1 MPVFIDNGLQIGENE
16 GAMKTVSF
24 VTLLVLFGVVI
35 SPMCPASIPFAADT
49 FSLADDVCGASGDAF
64 SVNADHPPL
73 QPALYVVRCPVGAG
87 LAETPDSLYL
97 QSVAAVPKDHPP
109 ET

>member
-1 MPVFIDNGLQIGENE
+1 
-16 GAMKTVSF
+16 MKTVSF
-24 VTLLVLFGVVI
+24 VTLLVLFGVII
-35 SPMCPASIPFAADT
+35 SPMSPPGVPFAPDT
-49 FSLADDVCGASGDAF
+49 FSIADDVCGASDDAF

-97 QSVAAVPKDHPP
+97 RSVIAVPKDHPP